1 MVPTEGS
8 KGPVV
13 RWIDSVGVFE
23 VEGLEVMIRRP
34 GIEAQ
39 RLLLWISHSRIF
51 LFHTHIVVAVMS
63 SLRNAIQRRNHRER
77 DQPEERK
84 KWGLLEKRK
93 DYKLRAADH
102 KSKQAK
108 IKALSQKASERNE
121 DEFYFGMVNAQSRGG
136 VKVAKRGA
144 ENAGGTAGSLDVDA
158 VKLMKTQDLGYL
170 RTQLQ
175 RVRNEKRRLEREVV
189 VAEVGVHVEGSGN
202 GKRKIFVED
211 REEGVPA
218 LPEPLGRGD
227 GDMDV
232 DLDGLDDLSG
242 EGSGDE
248 DEDLTPEERALRQ
261 RKRHALEVRQR
272 KLDALGEQEEKLNAA
287 LQAVEH
293 QRAKMN
299 GTIGGVNKNGQK
311 FKIRQRKR

>member
-1 MVPTEGS
+1 
-8 KGPVV
+8 
-13 RWIDSVGVFE
+13 
-23 VEGLEVMIRRP
+23 
-34 GIEAQ
+34 
-39 RLLLWISHSRIF
+39 
-51 LFHTHIVVAVMS
+51 MS
-63 SLRNAIQRRNHRER
+63 SLRNAVQRRNHRER

-121 DEFYFGMVNAQSRGG
+121 DEFYFEMVNAQSRGG

-144 ENAGGTAGSLDVDA
+144 ENGGGTMGSLDVDT

-175 RVRNEKRRLEREVV
+175 RVRNLRRRLEREVTI
-189 VAEVGVHVEGSGN
+189 AEVGVDGS
-202 GKRKIFVED
+202 GKRKVFVESA
-211 REEGVPA
+211 EEGVSA
-218 LPEPLGRGD
+218 LPEPVGQGD
-227 GDMDV
+227 EDLDM
-232 DLDGLDDLSG
+232 DLDGLDGLGG
-242 EGSGDE
+242 EGSDEGEGEGE

-261 RKRHALEVRQR
+261 RKQHALEVRQR

-299 GTIGGVNKNGQK
+299 GTMGGVNKNGQK